1 LTSLPLP
8 RTFTLMMRGKVV
20 LLLWLTA
27 VTGFAA
33 ESGVRDTNAFG
44 FSAPETF
51 PIDFQ
56 IANLRSA
63 DIDGDGL
70 NDLLVVNNA
79 RSRINVL
86 INQTG
91 KTNAANIRRASLAEI
106 NELPP
111 DSRFRIES
119 IASEKRIASFMVADL
134 NHDKRPDIAYYG
146 EPKELVVQF
155 NQGTNG
161 WSAPRRWPI
170 EDGVL
175 SPNALAAGDLNGD
188 ELVDLL
194 LLGENNLYLLAQ
206 RKDGTLAEPEKIPFA
221 GLVRSVQILD
231 VNGDKRDDLLLV
243 NWDTPN
249 PLRFR
254 LQGNTGEL
262 GPEIHFTLPPIRSYT
277 ADDLD
282 GDHKTEIVT
291 IAQNSGR
298 AQIANFT
305 WRDAEKISGTFTAGQ
320 FQVLPLNKTSKAR
333 RGLTWADV
341 NGDGLPDLLVAEPES
356 GQLTIHLH
364 QKDGTLSK
372 GKMYSTL
379 TGVSE
384 IAVGDWD
391 NADRPEIFLLS
402 GDERSVAFTRFDG
415 EGKVAFPTAL
425 PLDGKPLTMSL
436 GRLKANSKQTLAVIL
451 DQDGRR
457 VLTTRTA
464 GGDTKTIK
472 LNESFKSTPSS
483 MTWHDVNQ
491 DGLNDLVLLVP
502 YEKIKVLLQTE
513 KGFDEL
519 DLQAPGGAM
528 EQPWMTRADVDG
540 DGKPELLLP
549 QRNFLRAVV
558 LRPDKDNADSTNR
571 GWSFYVKDQINGAGN
586 NSRLV
591 GAMSLRNGS
600 NAVGSLFLLDAER
613 KALTLSERD
622 TNGVWHVAR
631 NLALPIS
638 DFFELQPVSFGGT
651 APNAVGFLGL
661 GAVAW
666 MPLRG
671 KTWEMAELD
680 GYETPIRDARL
691 NDVVTGD
698 LNQDG
703 RKDLVF
709 LETAKNYLD
718 LVILDK
724 SGKLTPANRWPVF
737 EERSYRGRRGS
748 DSQEPREAVIEDFT
762 GDGKKDLAIIV
773 HDRVLVYAQE

>member
-1 LTSLPLP
+1 MILRNFLPL
-8 RTFTLMMRGKVV
+8 FS
-20 LLLWLTA
+20 
-27 VTGFAA
+27 FAA
-33 ESGVRDTNAFG
+33 AVAIAADGEPPAPISFG
-44 FSAPETF
+44 FSSPETF
-51 PIDFQ
+51 PIDHQ
-56 IANLRSA
+56 ISNLRSA

-70 NDLLVVNNA
+70 TDLIVVNNS
-79 RSRINVL
+79 RSRLNVL

-91 KTNAANIRRASLAEI
+91 KTNTARLGRAASVDI
-106 NELPP
+106 NDLPP

-119 IASEKRIASFMVADL
+119 IASEKRIAALMVADL

-175 SPNALAAGDLNGD
+175 SPNALATGDLNGD
-188 ELVDLL
+188 GLLDLM
-194 LLGENNLYLLAQ
+194 LLGENTLYFLAQ

-231 VNGDKRDDLLLV
+231 VNGDGRDDLLLV

-254 LQGNTGEL
+254 LQEKTGTL
-262 GPEIHFTLPPIRSYT
+262 GPEIHFTMPPIRSYT

-282 GDHKTEIVT
+282 GDHRTEIVT

-298 AQIANFT
+298 SQISNFT
-305 WRDAEKISGTFTAGQ
+305 WREAEKLSGNFAAGQ
-320 FQVLPLNKTSKAR
+320 LQILPLTKTSKAR
-333 RGLTWADV
+333 RGVTWADV
-341 NGDGLPDLLVAEPES
+341 NSDGLPDLLVAEPES
-356 GQLTIHLH
+356 GQLTIHLQ
-364 QKDGTLSK
+364 QKDGSLTEAK
-372 GKMYSTL
+372 VYSTL
-379 TGVSE
+379 TGVSD
-384 IAVGDWD
+384 IAVSDWD
-391 NADRPEIFLLS
+391 NAGRSEIFLLS
-402 GDERSVAFTRFDG
+402 GDERSVATTRFDG
-415 EGKVAFPTAL
+415 EGKVAFPTTL
-425 PLDGKPLTMSL
+425 PFDGKPLAMAI
-436 GRLKANSKQTLAVIL
+436 GPMKPEAKPTLAVVL

-457 VLTTRTA
+457 VLTTRNAA
-464 GGDTKTIK
+464 GETKTIK

-491 DGLNDLVLLVP
+491 DGLNDLVILVP
-502 YEKIKVLLQTE
+502 YEKVKVLLQTT

-519 DLQAPGGAM
+519 DLQSPGGSM
-528 EQPWMTRADVDG
+528 EAPWLTRADVDG
-540 DGKPELLLP
+540 DNKPELLLP

-558 LRPDKDNADSTNR
+558 LRPDKENADSTNR
-571 GWSFYVKDQINGAGN
+571 GWSFYVKEQINGAGN

-591 GAMSLRNGS
+591 GAASLRNGS

-613 KALTLSERD
+613 KALTLSERG
-622 TNGVWHVAR
+622 TNGVWQIVR
-631 NLALPIS
+631 NLPLPIS
-638 DFFELQPVSFGGT
+638 DYFELQPINFGTG
-651 APNAVGFLGL
+651 APNTVAFLGL
-661 GAVAW
+661 GSVAW
-666 MPLRG
+666 FPLRG
-671 KTWEMAELD
+671 STWEMAELD

-718 LVILDK
+718 LVIFDK
-724 SGKLTPANRWPVF
+724 QGKLVPANRWPVF
-737 EERSYRGRRGS
+737 EERSYRGRRG
-748 DSQEPREAVIEDFT
+748 DSQEPREAVIADFT
-762 GDGKKDLAIIV
+762 GDKKADLAIIV
-773 HDRVLVYAQE
+773 HDRIIVYAQE